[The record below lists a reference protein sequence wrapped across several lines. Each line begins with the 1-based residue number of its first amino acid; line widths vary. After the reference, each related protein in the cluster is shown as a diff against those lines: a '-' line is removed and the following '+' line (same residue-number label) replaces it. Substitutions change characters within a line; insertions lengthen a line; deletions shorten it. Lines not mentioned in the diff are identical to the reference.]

1 MEKLSLA
8 RYLDVCGVWS
18 LVDGLIKKEARDTDE
33 VRKLLQLVND
43 RPNFF
48 ELLGGEDG
56 LRRMI
61 AGTARAR
68 IEDIVLVTAIPA
80 QSTKAIT
87 LADRMAPVRAM
98 ILPPDRQIAA
108 WSRANRKFGRYKIPK
123 SAFRAVEALSVPNL
137 TPADMSDGYV
147 GAVLCYGFGGNDTV
161 SDMVLS
167 GKVPWEYIASQRA
180 TWKWP
185 QVNFDDRRFLRE
197 FIGKHSERPVGFYWK
212 LIQLG
217 HAFQSKPVA
226 STRNLIMST
235 DWGMG
240 PEGIQFFLTHPH
252 YAEQMDGTTN
262 PFMDLSDYE
271 VSSGGDGVFSC
282 APYVSFSRDGGK
294 LLLYG
299 GSGSLPNPSYGS
311 GSLR

>member
-1 MEKLSLA
+1 M
-8 RYLDVCGVWS
+8 
-18 LVDGLIKKEARDTDE
+18 VDGLIKKEARDTDE

-56 LRRMI
+56 LKRMI

-68 IEDIVLVTAIPA
+68 IEDIVLVTATPA
-80 QSTKAIT
+80 QSTKVIT

-123 SAFRAVEALSVPNL
+123 YAFRAVEALSVPNL
-137 TPADMSDGYV
+137 TFADMAEGYV
-147 GAVLCYGFGGNDTV
+147 GGILCYGFGGKGKV

-180 TWKWP
+180 TWKWS
-185 QVNFDDRRFLRE
+185 QVNFDDRRSLRE

-226 STRNLIMST
+226 SARDLIMST

-271 VSSGGDGVFSC
+271 VSFDGVGVFSS
-282 APYVSFSRDGGK
+282 APCVSFNRGGGE
-294 LLLYG
+294 LELN
-299 GSGSLPNPSYGS
+299 SGNVSHPLPNYGS